1 MSVYLTTGGRNM
13 TNLSF
18 MKSSEPLFINYF
30 NFRMLTA
37 TCSDD
42 DDEEEEEEVADQVAG
57 ASGSGEGAVK
67 QEHADSAPPKK
78 ARQRTPS
85 TELYIYS
92 ADELARFKKRD
103 MLADSE
109 YLDGMFRHFSYT

>member
-1 MSVYLTTGGRNM
+1 
-13 TNLSF
+13 
-18 MKSSEPLFINYF
+18 
-30 NFRMLTA
+30 MLTA

-42 DDEEEEEEVADQVAG
+42 DNNNKEEEEEVADQVVG
-57 ASGSGEGAVK
+57 ASGSGEMAVK

-78 ARQRTPS
+78 VRQQMPS

-92 ADELARFKKRD
+92 ANELAHFKKRD

-109 YLDGMFRHFSYT
+109 YLDGIFCHFHYTQLLLTGRLRET

>member
-1 MSVYLTTGGRNM
+1 
-13 TNLSF
+13 
-18 MKSSEPLFINYF
+18 MKSSEPLCIDNS
-30 NFRMLTA
+30 NFRILT
-37 TCSDD
+37 TTRSDD
-42 DDEEEEEEVADQVAG
+42 EDDEEEGADQVAG
-57 ASGSGEGAVK
+57 ASAGGEGVVK

-109 YLDGMFRHFSYT
+109 YLDGMSRHLSHT